1 MNQPSAHNLDARTA
15 ELIARQLNSAY
26 MNACGFGMDHPTTAR
41 ALETL
46 HGTLAAAL
54 KKDRS
59 LSLILDR
66 GTLFVEKH
74 PVGARFNPK
83 RMIDSFNEMGLE
95 SITFSKGFSE
105 SDAKALVTVLSKLL
119 EYPSLDAAEAELR
132 PRQSGAIQFNY
143 IVYRKVTSDQKV
155 VSSEDSGVDRGES
168 VKRKKPKE
176 QVSAASERVLGQLES
191 YFSLG
196 QLAGDPE
203 AAARQLSDSSG
214 GDNGNRAKL
223 VEHLKRLV
231 REVEMGGGDVE
242 GLSPEELFTAM
253 STLRQRLHKSVSAH
267 EDVDRIMADGGG
279 VVSEVDELT
288 YSTLVNLVREEYRG
302 GNFSVKRMA
311 QIINRMLPDA
321 GDLKRLLPRLRKG
334 LIEEGMPLDKYT
346 QLVHELSNELRG
358 EHLVSAL
365 EAGAENVGMDVEEIV
380 QKIQDDP
387 TEAARLVV
395 LAGEL
400 RQGGVS
406 DQNQLSAAFTDYI
419 ERVSQKLA
427 LSRFSH
433 GEPLDPGT
441 LGDQITRVQKEL
453 IERMGQGGMP
463 PEASR
468 QLEQELEQRMP
479 QLRESSKME
488 LFERMLGGSEQLTDT
503 LVLDWLEKQV
513 ESRDELD
520 ELSAAITERL
530 KRHGYSPQQA
540 ARLIDELVERL
551 DGDEE
556 PAKLPPAVLSVNNT
570 ALFLKHQVKAAQRYG
585 NPFSVIKVL
594 VEWLVPNDGG
604 PPRRPRK
611 SDIGALLPE
620 LYFRIVRLARDLD
633 LVGSLEKSQ
642 RAVPFIILPMTEQE
656 GARIFRQRLL
666 DVLAEFPFRLD
677 SGEYTLTCTVT
688 AVGFDTDQDKDANTF
703 VHRLNQAHQANRSD
717 TARRAAQ
724 APVQSRSGGA
734 GQA

>member
-1 MNQPSAHNLDARTA
+1 MSQQPAAHNLDARTA

-26 MNACGFGMDHPTTAR
+26 MNACGFGVDHPTTER
-41 ALETL
+41 ALETF
-46 HGTLAAAL
+46 HGSLAGAL
-54 KKDRS
+54 ARDPS

-105 SDAKALVTVLSKLL
+105 SDAKALVTVLARLL
-119 EYPSLDAAEAELR
+119 EYPSLNAAEAELK

-155 VSSEDSGVDRGES
+155 VGSEDAGIDRGES

-176 QVSAASERVLGQLES
+176 LVSAASERVLGQLES
-191 YFSLG
+191 YFSLS
-196 QLAGDPE
+196 QLAGDPD
-203 AAARQLSDSSG
+203 AAARRLTVASGSSSD
-214 GDNGNRAKL
+214 NRTRL
-223 VEHLKRLV
+223 IEHLKRLV
-231 REVEMGGGDVE
+231 REVEMGSGDIE
-242 GLSPEELFTAM
+242 GLSPEQLFTAV

-267 EDVDRIMADGGG
+267 EDIDRIMASGDD

-288 YSTLVNLVREEYRG
+288 YSTLVSLVREEYRG
-302 GNFSVKRMA
+302 GQFSVKRMA
-311 QIINRMLPDA
+311 QIINRMLPGA

-334 LIEEGMPLDKYT
+334 LVEEGMPLDRYN

-365 EAGAENVGMDVEEIV
+365 EAGAESVGMDVEEIV
-380 QKIQDDP
+380 QRIQDDP
-387 TEAARLVV
+387 AEAARLVV

-427 LSRFSH
+427 LSRYSH
-433 GEPLDPGT
+433 GESLDPGT
-441 LGDQITRVQKEL
+441 LGDQIARVQKEL
-453 IERMGQGGMP
+453 IEHMGQGGMS

-468 QLEQELEQRMP
+468 QLEQELEKRMP
-479 QLRESSKME
+479 QLRENSKME
-488 LFERMLGGSEQLTDT
+488 LFERMLGGSEQLDGT

-513 ESRDELD
+513 ESRSEL
-520 ELSAAITERL
+520 EALGQSIIERL
-530 KRHGYSPQQA
+530 ERHGYSPQQA
-540 ARLIDELVERL
+540 RSMIDELAERF
-551 DGDEE
+551 DSRDE
-556 PAKLPPAVLSVNNT
+556 PPRLPPSVLSVNNT
-570 ALFLKHQVKAAQRYG
+570 ALFLKHEVKSAQRYG
-585 NPFSVIKVL
+585 NPFSVIKLL
-594 VEWLVPNDGG
+594 VEWLAPSDGG
-604 PPRRPRK
+604 PVRRPRK
-611 SDIGALLPE
+611 SDMRELLPE

-642 RAVPFIILPMTEQE
+642 RAVPFIILPMTEE
-656 GARIFRQRLL
+656 AGATIFRQRLL

-688 AVGFDTDQDKDANTF
+688 ALGFDSKTDSDANTF
-703 VHRLNQAHQANRSD
+703 VHRLNKTCQANRAD
-717 TARRAAQ
+717 TARQAA
-724 APVQSRSGGA
+724 RSPA
-734 GQA
+734 KAQ

>member
-1 MNQPSAHNLDARTA
+1 MSQQPGAHNLDARTG

-26 MNACGFGMDHPTTAR
+26 MNACGFGVDHPTTAR
-41 ALETL
+41 ALETF
-46 HGTLAAAL
+46 HSTLSGAL
-54 KKDRS
+54 ATDPS

-83 RMIDSFNEMGLE
+83 RLIDSFNEIGLE

-105 SDAKALVTVLSKLL
+105 ADAKALVTVLAKLL
-119 EYPSLDAAEAELR
+119 EYPSLAAAEAALK

-143 IVYRKVTSDQKV
+143 IVYRKVTSDEKV
-155 VSSEDSGVDRGES
+155 VSSRDAGIDRGES
-168 VKRKKPKE
+168 VKRTKPKD
-176 QVSAASERVLGQLES
+176 QVSAAGERVLGQLES

-196 QLAGDPE
+196 QLAGNPD
-203 AAARQLSDSSG
+203 AAAQRLSESTSEDK
-214 GDNGNRAKL
+214 GNRARL

-231 REVEMGGGDVE
+231 HEVEMGGGDIE
-242 GLSPEELFTAM
+242 GLSPEQLFTAM
-253 STLRQRLHKSVSAH
+253 STLRQRLHKSVSAQ
-267 EDVDRIMADGGG
+267 EDVDRIMAEDNE

-288 YSTLVNLVREEYRG
+288 YSTLVSLVREEYRG
-302 GNFSVKRMA
+302 GQFSVKRMA
-311 QIINRMLPDA
+311 QIINRMLPDS

-334 LIEEGMPLDKYT
+334 LVEEGMPLDQYN

-365 EAGAENVGMDVEEIV
+365 ETGAENVGMDVEEIV

-406 DQNQLSAAFTDYI
+406 DKSQLSAAFTDYI

-441 LGDQITRVQKEL
+441 LGNQIERVQKEL
-453 IERMGQGGMP
+453 IERMGHSGMS
-463 PEASR
+463 PEASK

-479 QLRESSKME
+479 QLRENSKME
-488 LFERMLGGSEQLTDT
+488 LFESMLGGSEQLTDT

-513 ESRDELD
+513 ENRDELE
-520 ELSAAITERL
+520 ELDQPIIDRL

-540 ARLIDELVERL
+540 GRLIDQLLERL
-551 DGDEE
+551 DGEQE
-556 PAKLPPAVLSVNNT
+556 PPSLPPVVLSVNNT
-570 ALFLKHQVKAAQRYG
+570 ALFLKHQVKSAQRYG
-585 NPFSVIKVL
+585 NPFSVIKL
-594 VEWLVPNDGG
+594 LLEWLVPIEGG
-604 PPRRPRK
+604 GPRRPRR
-611 SDIGALLPE
+611 SDMREILPE
-620 LYFRIVRLARDLD
+620 LYFRIARLARDLD
-633 LVGSLEKSQ
+633 LVGSLEKTQ
-642 RAVPFIILPMTEQE
+642 RAVPFIILPMTEEE
-656 GARIFRQRLL
+656 GAMIFRQRLL
-666 DVLAEFPFRLD
+666 EVLVEFPFRLD
-677 SGEYTLTCTVT
+677 NGEYTLICTVT
-688 AVGFDTDQDKDANTF
+688 AVGFDSKADTDANAF
-703 VHRLNQAHQANRSD
+703 VHRLNKAHQANRAD
-717 TARRAAQ
+717 TARQAAQ
-724 APVQSRSGGA
+724 SPAKAQ
-734 GQA
+734 